1 MKYLL
6 LIPLV
11 IYGTLWG
18 AASNKKVY
26 IPIANGTNIGDLV
39 VNDSSVSNNSTSA
52 SNSFYIQQITAR
64 RAGHIPQGSQRD
76 IATFNKEHNYRARPF
91 ANKTNSYWLFPNF
104 QFGPGSVNDFGG
116 NPSAE
121 QMLQPYIF

>member
-6 LIPLV
+6 LLSFI
-11 IYGTLWG
+11 IFGTLWG

-26 IPIANGTNIGDLV
+26 IPIASGKSIGDLAINTSSASTDAI
-39 VNDSSVSNNSTSA
+39 ND
-52 SNSFYIQQITAR
+52 SNSFYIQKTTAR
-64 RAGHIPQGSQRD
+64 RSGHIPQGSQRD
-76 IATFNKEHNYRARPF
+76 IATFNKENNYRARPF
-91 ANKTNSYWLFPNF
+91 SNKTNSYWLNPAF

-121 QMLQPYIF
+121 QMLGPYIF

>member
-6 LIPLV
+6 LLSFIV
-11 IYGTLWG
+11 SGTLWG
-18 AASNKKVY
+18 GASNKKVY
-26 IPIANGTNIGDLV
+26 IPIANGTNLGDLTI
-39 VNDSSVSNNSTSA
+39 NTSSVSSDAISD
-52 SNSFYIQQITAR
+52 SNSFYIQKTTAR
-64 RAGHIPQGSQRD
+64 RSGHIPQGSQRD

-91 ANKTNSYWLFPNF
+91 ANKTNSYWLVPAF

-121 QMLQPYIF
+121 QMLGPYIF

>member
-6 LIPLV
+6 LIPL
-11 IYGTLWG
+11 IICGTLWG
-18 AASNKKVY
+18 VASNKKVY
-26 IPIANGTNIGDLV
+26 IPITSGTDIGDLADNTSSIS
-39 VNDSSVSNNSTSA
+39 NDAISD
-52 SNSFYIQQITAR
+52 SNSFYIQKTTAR

-91 ANKTNSYWLFPNF
+91 SNKTNSYWLNPNF

-116 NPSAE
+116 NPNAE
-121 QMLQPYIF
+121 QMLGPYIF

>member
-6 LIPLV
+6 LLSLI
-11 IYGTLWG
+11 ICGTLWS

-26 IPIANGTNIGDLV
+26 IPIASGKSLGDIAINTSSVPNDAIGD
-39 VNDSSVSNNSTSA
+39 
-52 SNSFYIQQITAR
+52 SNSFYIQKTTAR
-64 RAGHIPQGSQRD
+64 RSGHIPQGSQRD
-76 IATFNKEHNYRARPF
+76 IATFNKEHNYRSVPF
-91 ANKTNSYWLFPNF
+91 GNKTNSYWLFPGF

-121 QMLQPYIF
+121 QMLGPYIF